1 MCGIVHFCHSNQP
14 VDCVPQTIE
23 RMLTAIRHRGPDE
36 MGYYYDTRVAL
47 GTARLSVIDLLAS
60 GQQPMCD
67 ETQRYWSILV
77 KKINGD
83 ELTRSGSV

>member
-1 MCGIVHFCHSNQP
+1 MCGIVRFYHSNRP
-14 VDCVPQTIE
+14 VASVSQTIE

-36 MGYYYDTRVAL
+36 MGYYYDTRFAL
-47 GTARLSVIDLLAS
+47 GTARLSIIDLAS

-67 ETQRYWSILV
+67 ETQCYWSILV

>member
-1 MCGIVHFCHSNQP
+1 MCGIVRFYHSNQL
-14 VDCVPQTIE
+14 VDSVPQTIE

-67 ETQRYWSILV
+67 ETQCYWSILV

>member
-1 MCGIVHFCHSNQP
+1 
-14 VDCVPQTIE
+14 
-23 RMLTAIRHRGPDE
+23 

-47 GTARLSVIDLLAS
+47 GTARLSIIDLAS

-67 ETQRYWSILV
+67 ETQRYRITYNGEVYNYIELV

-83 ELTRSGSV
+83 ELTRSGSVW

>member
-1 MCGIVHFCHSNQP
+1 MCGIVRFYHSNQL
-14 VDCVPQTIE
+14 VDSVPQTIE
-23 RMLTAIRHRGPDE
+23 RMLTAIRHKGPDE

>member
-1 MCGIVHFCHSNQP
+1 MCGIVRFYHSNQR
-14 VDCVPQTIE
+14 VASVPQTIE
-23 RMLTAIRHRGPDE
+23 RMLAAIRHRGPDE

-47 GTARLSVIDLLAS
+47 GTARLSIIDLAS

>member
-1 MCGIVHFCHSNQP
+1 MCGIVRFYHSNQP
-14 VDCVPQTIE
+14 VDSVSQTIE
-23 RMLTAIRHRGPDE
+23 RMLTAIRHREPDE

-47 GTARLSVIDLLAS
+47 GTARLSIIDLAS

-83 ELTRSGSV
+83 ELTWSGSV

>member
-1 MCGIVHFCHSNQP
+1 MCGIVRFYHSNQL
-14 VDCVPQTIE
+14 VDSVPQTIE
-23 RMLTAIRHRGPDE
+23 RMLTAIRHKGPDE

-77 KKINGD
+77 KKINDD

>member
-1 MCGIVHFCHSNQP
+1 MCGIVRFYHSNQP
-14 VDCVPQTIE
+14 VDSFPQTIE
-23 RMLTAIRHRGPDE
+23 QMLTAIRHRGPDE

-47 GTARLSVIDLLAS
+47 GTARLSIIDLAS
-60 GQQPMCD
+60 GQQPLCD

-83 ELTRSGSV
+83 GLTWSGSV